1 MLTTKEVAE
10 KLGVTVRTVTNLVKR
25 GELNASVKFKN
36 SFGYSENDVKNLK
49 KIGKRWKRNQ

>member
-1 MLTTKEVAE
+1 MLTTKQVAE

-36 SFGYSENDVKNLK
+36 SFGYSEFDVKNLK
-49 KIGKRWKRNQ
+49 KIGKRWRRNQ